1 MMPDAPRVL
10 LATTNPHKI
19 AELREIL
26 AAVPA
31 TFVTPDDLSLS
42 LAVDETGDTFEQNAI
57 LKALAFAQA
66 AGLPALADDS
76 GLEVD
81 ALGGEPGIYSA
92 RWAGE
97 ATPYPVRFRLLAE
110 RLEGTGVPPEQWTA
124 RYRCAI
130 ALARPAPW
138 GLYQVVE
145 GRLEGR
151 LVAEP
156 RGKGGFGYDPIFLV
170 PARGLTVAEM
180 SAPEKHR
187 ISHRGAAARAA
198 IAPLERMLAEPPPSG

>member
-1 MMPDAPRVL
+1 MPDSPRVL

-26 AAVPA
+26 AGVPC
-31 TFVTPDDLSLS
+31 TFVTPDDLSLD
-42 LAVDETGDTFEQNAI
+42 LAVAETGDTFEENAV
-57 LKALAFAQA
+57 LKALAYAEA
-66 AGLPALADDS
+66 ARVPALADDS

-81 ALGGEPGIYSA
+81 ALGGEPGVYSA

-97 ATPYPVRFRLLAE
+97 GTPYPVRFRLLAE
-110 RLEGTGVPPEQWTA
+110 RLAKAGAPPERWTA

-130 ALARPAPW
+130 ALAQPAPG
-138 GLYQVVE
+138 GLFQVVE

-156 RGKGGFGYDPIFLV
+156 RGGGGFGYDPIFFV
-170 PARGLTVAEM
+170 PSLGRTVAQM
-180 SAPEKHR
+180 SAEEKHR
-187 ISHRGAAARAA
+187 ISHRGEAARAA
-198 IAPLERMLAEPPPSG
+198 LVPLTRMVAGSGG

>member
-1 MMPDAPRVL
+1 MPDSPRVL

-26 AAVPA
+26 ADVPC
-31 TFVTPDDLSLS
+31 TFVTPDDLGLS
-42 LAVDETGDTFEQNAI
+42 AAIAETGDTFEQNAV
-57 LKALAFAQA
+57 LKALAYAEA
-66 AGLPALADDS
+66 AGVPALADDS

-81 ALGGEPGIYSA
+81 ALGGEPGVFSA

-97 ATPYPVRFRLLAE
+97 GTPYPVRFRLLAE
-110 RLEGTGVPPEQWTA
+110 RLAGAHVPPEQWSA
-124 RYRCAI
+124 RFRCAI
-130 ALARPAPW
+130 ALAQPAPG

-156 RGKGGFGYDPIFLV
+156 RGSGGFGYDPIFFV
-170 PARGLTVAEM
+170 PPLGRTVAEL
-180 SAPEKHR
+180 SAAEKHG

-198 IAPLERMLAEPPPSG
+198 VAPLKHMLAGSGRGDG

>member
-1 MMPDAPRVL
+1 MPDAPRVL
-10 LATTNPHKI
+10 LATSNPHKVG
-19 AELREIL
+19 ELREIL

-31 TFVTPDDLSLS
+31 TFVTPDELGLSV
-42 LAVDETGDTFEQNAI
+42 AVAETGETFEQNAV
-57 LKALAFAQA
+57 LKALAYAEA

-81 ALGGEPGIYSA
+81 ALGGEPGIFSS

-97 ATPYPVRFRLLAE
+97 GTPYPVRFRLLAE
-110 RLEGTGVPPEQWTA
+110 RLAGVPPEQWTA

-130 ALARPAPW
+130 ALAAPAPR

-156 RGKGGFGYDPIFLV
+156 RGSGGFGYDPIFFIPSLG
-170 PARGLTVAEM
+170 RTVAEL
-180 SAPEKHR
+180 SAEEKHR

-198 IAPLERMLAEPPPSG
+198 IAPLTELLAAGSG

>member
-1 MMPDAPRVL
+1 MMPDSPRVL

-26 AAVPA
+26 ADVPC
-31 TFVTPDDLSLS
+31 TFVTPDDLGLNV
-42 LAVDETGDTFEQNAI
+42 AVAETGDTFEQNAV
-57 LKALAFAQA
+57 LKALAYAEA
-66 AGLPALADDS
+66 AGVPTLADDS

-81 ALGGEPGIYSA
+81 ALGGEPGVYSA

-97 ATPYPVRFRLLAE
+97 GTTYPVRFQLLAE
-110 RLEGTGVPPEQWTA
+110 RLVNAGAPPERWTA
-124 RYRCAI
+124 RYCCVI
-130 ALARPAPW
+130 ALAQPAPG

-156 RGKGGFGYDPIFLV
+156 RGSGGFGYDPIFLV
-170 PARGLTVAEM
+170 PARGRTVAEL
-180 SAPEKHR
+180 SAEEKHR
-187 ISHRGAAARAA
+187 ISHRGAAAREAVV
-198 IAPLERMLAEPPPSG
+198 PLARMLAAPGGG

>member
-1 MMPDAPRVL
+1 MPDSPCVL

-26 AAVPA
+26 AAVPC
-31 TFVTPDDLSLS
+31 TFVTPGDLGLT
-42 LAVDETGDTFEQNAI
+42 LTVAETGDTFEQNAV
-57 LKALAFAQA
+57 LKALAYAEA
-66 AGLPALADDS
+66 AGMPALADDS

-81 ALGGEPGIYSA
+81 ALGGEPGVYSA

-97 ATPYPVRFRLLAE
+97 GTPYPVRFRLLAE
-110 RLEGTGVPPEQWTA
+110 RLAHVGAPPERWTA

-130 ALARPAPW
+130 ALAQPAPG

-156 RGKGGFGYDPIFLV
+156 RGSGGFGYDPIFLV
-170 PARGLTVAEM
+170 PPLGGTVAEL
-180 SAPEKHR
+180 SAEEKHR
-187 ISHRGAAARAA
+187 ISHRGQAARAA
-198 IAPLERMLAEPPPSG
+198 VAPLARMLATTGGA